1 MFHYSR
7 SREPVS
13 NNAVHASVRASKIGT
28 LATSQLHEMPLPIEP
43 VLPELRRAL
52 RARTEAVLQAP
63 PGAGK
68 TTMVPTSLLEEDWLD
83 GQRIVVLEPR
93 RLAARAA
100 AHRMAKLRGERV
112 GQSIGYRV
120 RMDTKVSSQTRVEVV
135 TEGVLTRFV
144 QEDPS
149 LEGIGLVI
157 FDEFHERSLQADL
170 GLALTLESRRIFRDD
185 LRVLVMSATL
195 ASDAVAKLLGDAPV
209 ITSEGRSFPV
219 ETHYLD
225 HPTESRIEDVA
236 ARTIRKALHE
246 NEDGD
251 VLVFLPGAGEIR
263 RTESRLDDR
272 APNIDVYPLFG
283 NLPQKAQDEAI
294 EPSPPGRRKVVLSTD
309 IAETSLTIEGVRV
322 VVDSGLMRVPR
333 FSPRSGM
340 TRLATIPVSKASAD
354 QRRGRAGRLGPG
366 ACYRL
371 WTRLEQQHLDAHSP
385 PEILQAD
392 LAPLALEL
400 ANWGVTDPST
410 LRWMD
415 PPPAGAFSQ
424 AIDLLHHL
432 GALDEDGT
440 VTEHGRHMAALG
452 LHPRLAHMTLSAKT
466 LGLAD
471 LACDVAALLS
481 ERDVFKS
488 REGVVNA
495 DLRLRL
501 QALKDVAGRDDF
513 DSAPGFQIDQRAA
526 RHVLR
531 VSRHWRRKLGAPAG
545 KTSREGAHDHPDR
558 MGTPRSRRGGREP
571 YDIEAAGLL
580 LAFAYPDRIAQ
591 KAGGRF
597 RLRNG
602 RIAGFAEPQ
611 LLSDAAFL
619 VAADLG
625 ERRHESRIF
634 LAAPV
639 TLEDL
644 EAHFGEQIEEVE
656 SVHWGSGIVRARRQ
670 RQLGA
675 LVLQDGPIANPD
687 PDKMAGALVEGIRQ
701 EGLSILPWTKNA
713 RRLQDRLVFMHRRD
727 SDWPD
732 TSDAALLGSLEDW
745 LKPHLY
751 GMKRAEDLQ
760 KLDLTSILFGMVG
773 WDRREE
779 LDERAPTHVTVPSGS
794 RIPIEYADP
803 ASPVLAVRLQELF
816 GATET
821 PRIDRGRVPLTLH
834 LLSPAHRPMQVTQD
848 LANFWRDTYFEVRKD
863 LRGRY
868 PKHYWPE
875 DPLEAEPT
883 NRAKPRK
890 R

>member
-1 MFHYSR
+1 
-7 SREPVS
+7 
-13 NNAVHASVRASKIGT
+13 
-28 LATSQLHEMPLPIEP
+28 MPLPLEP

-68 TTMVPTSLLEEDWLD
+68 TTMVPPALLEEEWFD
-83 GQRIVVLEPR
+83 GQRIVMLEPR

-100 AHRMAKLRGERV
+100 AHRMATLRGESV
-112 GQSIGYRV
+112 GRTIGYRV
-120 RMDTKVSSQTRVEVV
+120 RMDTKVSRSTRIEVV
-135 TEGVLTRFV
+135 TEGVLTRFL
-144 QEDPS
+144 QKDPS
-149 LEGIGLVI
+149 LEGIGLLI

-195 ASDAVAKLLGDAPV
+195 ESEAVATLLGGAPV

-225 HPTESRIEDVA
+225 HPTESRIEDAA
-236 ARTIRKALHE
+236 ARTIRKALREHE
-246 NEDGD
+246 EGD

-263 RTESRLDDR
+263 RTESRLDGIG
-272 APNIDVYPLFG
+272 PDVDVHPLFG
-283 NLPQKAQDEAI
+283 NLPQDAQDRAI
-294 EPSPPGRRKVVLSTD
+294 EPSPAGRRKVVLSTD

-340 TRLATIPVSKASAD
+340 TRLATIPVSNASAD

-366 ACYRL
+366 VCYRL

-400 ANWGVTDPST
+400 ANWGVVDPSN
-410 LRWMD
+410 LSWMD
-415 PPPAGAFSQ
+415 PPPSAAFSQ
-424 AIDLLHHL
+424 AQDLLRHL
-432 GALDEDGT
+432 GGLDEDGN
-440 VTEHGRHMAALG
+440 VTDHGRDMAALG
-452 LHPRLAHMTLSAKT
+452 LHPRLAHMMLSAQT
-466 LGLAD
+466 LGLAE

-481 ERDVFKS
+481 ERDIFKS
-488 REGVVNA
+488 REGVANA

-501 QALKDVAGRDDF
+501 QALKDVAGRGRADF
-513 DSAPGFQIDQRAA
+513 DYARGFQIDTRAA
-526 RHVLR
+526 RHVMR
-531 VSRHWRRKLGAPAG
+531 VAKHWRRKMRGSRS
-545 KTSREGAHDHPDR
+545 TSDVSRSDEG
-558 MGTPRSRRGGREP
+558 GGGS
-571 YDIEAAGLL
+571 YGIEAAGLL

-591 KAGGRF
+591 QSGGRF

-602 RIAGFAEPQ
+602 RIASFAEPQ
-611 LLSDAAFL
+611 LLSDADYL
-619 VAADLG
+619 VAANLG
-625 ERRHESRIF
+625 VLRHESRIF
-634 LAAPV
+634 LAAPIM
-639 TLEDL
+639 LDDL
-644 EAHFGEQIEEVE
+644 ATYFGDQIEEVE
-656 SVHWGSGIVRARRQ
+656 SVEWEDGLVRARRQ
-670 RQLGA
+670 HRLGA
-675 LVLQDGPIANPD
+675 LILKDGPISSPD
-687 PDKMAGALVEGIRQ
+687 PEKMAGALVEGIRQ
-701 EGLSILPWTKNA
+701 DGLSILPWTKNA
-713 RRLQDRLVFMHRRD
+713 RRLQERMIFMHHRD
-727 SDWPD
+727 PDWPD
-732 TSDAALLGSLEDW
+732 ASNEALLDSLEDW

-760 KLDLTSILFGMVG
+760 KLDLTNILLGMVG
-773 WDRREE
+773 WERREE
-779 LDERAPTHVTVPSGS
+779 LDERAPTHITVPSGS
-794 RIPIEYADP
+794 RIPIDYDDP
-803 ASPVLAVRLQELF
+803 SSPVLAVRLQELF

-821 PRIDRGRVPLTLH
+821 PRIDRGSMPLTLH

-848 LANFWRDTYFEVRKD
+848 LANFWRDTYFDVRKD

-890 R
+890 